1 MGKHDC
7 QMALTTLCIYIQRSY
22 KGRLTFISPISYG
35 AKFHKIQGNFFRAK
49 FHKILFFLKKWR
61 KILKYFWEIVSI
73 RRSLLPS
80 VPSSQLGKVL
90 LTVENWNRSW
100 LPNNGADLSFVK
112 ISFLGYI
119 SDYGK
124 GATGVPC

>member
-7 QMALTTLCIYIQRSY
+7 QMALTTVCIYIQRSY

-35 AKFHKIQGNFFRAK
+35 AKFPKILGNFFQDS
-49 FHKILFFLKKWR
+49 FFLNWR
-61 KILKYFWEIVSI
+61 KILQYFWEIVSI